1 MIDHH
6 LFMIIIIFLQ
16 NIWRFIANDGDDN
29 YIGDDGDDSFCG
41 IFQTAKLMMVVVLV
55 IMVMAMKII
64 LVMMV
69 MICSAGPVNCNC
81 GDRAGRHQDI
91 CPLGKPPWTSRSEM
105 DSIDV
110 HIWNLKYIFCS

>member
-1 MIDHH
+1 
-6 LFMIIIIFLQ
+6 MIIIF
-16 NIWRFIANDGDDN
+16 FCKPSDDYIANDGDDN

-55 IMVMAMKII
+55 IMMMSITII

-91 CPLGKPPWTSRSEM
+91 CPLGKRP
-105 DSIDV
+105 
-110 HIWNLKYIFCS
+110 